1 MKQLIKGILKDVAN
15 TQVNLES
22 EAAQEMIANLIM
34 AGIRSGKGWFLD
46 LGTRDDGE
54 PTTADEH
61 NKESCSHGNALSSNC
76 LECDEEEM
84 EFVEMDTAGHEIKKI
99 NDYLVRDI
107 DSVKTIDSE
116 EKLYTV
122 VANLGWDA
130 KDKKQMI
137 IGKITESQYA
147 SLID

>member
-1 MKQLIKGILKDVAN
+1 MKKLIKNVLNDVSK

-22 EAAQEMIANLIM
+22 KAAQDMIVNRIITE
-34 AGIRSGKGWFLD
+34 IRSGKGWYLD
-46 LGTRDDGE
+46 LG
-54 PTTADEH
+54 
-61 NKESCSHGNALSSNC
+61 SHGKDKDNL
-76 LECDEEEM
+76 
-84 EFVEMDTAGHEIKKI
+84 DTAGYPIEKI

-107 DSVKTIDSE
+107 DEVKMIDQ
-116 EKLYTV
+116 EKLYTIV
-122 VANLGWDA
+122 ENLGWDA

>member
-1 MKQLIKGILKDVAN
+1 MKKLIKNVLNDVSK

-34 AGIRSGKGWFLD
+34 EGIKSGKGWYLD
-46 LGTRDDGE
+46 LG
-54 PTTADEH
+54 
-61 NKESCSHGNALSSNC
+61 SHGKDKDNL
-76 LECDEEEM
+76 
-84 EFVEMDTAGHEIKKI
+84 DTAGYPIEKI

-107 DSVKTIDSE
+107 DEVKMIDQ
-116 EKLYTV
+116 EKLYTIV
-122 VANLGWDA
+122 ENLGWDA

>member
-1 MKQLIKGILKDVAN
+1 MKKLIKNVLNDVSK

-22 EAAQEMIANLIM
+22 KAAQDMIVNLIVG
-34 AGIRSGKGWFLD
+34 AIEAKGGRVFY
-46 LGTRDDGE
+46 GE

-107 DSVKTIDSE
+107 KSVKTIDPE
-116 EKLYTV
+116 EIQYTI

-137 IGKITESQYA
+137 IGKISESEYEW
-147 SLID
+147 LIGEK

>member
-1 MKQLIKGILKDVAN
+1 MKKLIKNVLNDVSK

-22 EAAQEMIANLIM
+22 KAAQDMIVNLIVG
-34 AGIRSGKGWFLD
+34 AIEAKGGRIFY
-46 LGTRDDGE
+46 GE

-107 DSVKTIDSE
+107 KSVKTIDSE

>member
-1 MKQLIKGILKDVAN
+1 MKKLIKNVLNDVSK

-22 EAAQEMIANLIM
+22 KAAQDMIVNLIVG
-34 AGIRSGKGWFLD
+34 AIEAKGGRIFY
-46 LGTRDDGE
+46 GE

-137 IGKITESQYA
+137 IGKISESEYEW
-147 SLID
+147 LIGEK

>member
-1 MKQLIKGILKDVAN
+1 MMKKLIKNVLNDVSK

-22 EAAQEMIANLIM
+22 KAAQDMIVNLIVG
-34 AGIRSGKGWFLD
+34 AIEAKGGRIFY
-46 LGTRDDGE
+46 GE

-107 DSVKTIDSE
+107 KSVKTIDSE

>member
-1 MKQLIKGILKDVAN
+1 MMKKLIKNVLNDVSK

-22 EAAQEMIANLIM
+22 KAAQDMIVNLIVG
-34 AGIRSGKGWFLD
+34 AIEAKGGRIFY
-46 LGTRDDGE
+46 GE

-107 DSVKTIDSE
+107 KSVKTIDPE

-137 IGKITESQYA
+137 IGKISESEYEW
-147 SLID
+147 LIGEK